1 MCAHL
6 HNATVTVLANAQSH
20 RMDSNNNFLDAT
32 NASIGHISDNIRPS
46 KRKQHGVANKHL
58 GIFIEK
64 YYQSHSHL
72 GLKQDSCPDNL
83 PFHVIDN
90 DEFVGQFLNFLAK
103 EATWIEDSNKLLSLK
118 SAVCYASAFK
128 MFYLNHFR
136 SERRTPK
143 PLQEQSWTVKTRLIT
158 QIKGDHHRK
167 ENTPLSQSK
176 VTMTTDDRIAF
187 ATVCILE
194 GNSKFAEMFLLANCA
209 AMLAGRGS
217 DVAASSLDDISV
229 CIRDDEINPTYSIL
243 YQATT
248 RIRLQP
254 KQPSIASSLTGT
266 EWSSAFTLHWPM
278 LC

>member
-1 MCAHL
+1 VTISPI
-6 HNATVTVLANAQSH
+6 ATVLVNAESH

-32 NASIGHISDNIRPS
+32 NAYIGHISDNIRPS

-72 GLKQDSCPDNL
+72 GLKQDSSPNNL

-90 DEFVGQFLNFLAK
+90 DEVVGQFLNFLAK
-103 EATWIEDSNKLLSLK
+103 EATWIEDNNKLLSLK

-128 MFYLNHFR
+128 MFYLSHFR

-143 PLQEQSWTVKTRLIT
+143 PLQEQAWTVKTRLIT

-167 ENTPLSQSK
+167 ENTPALAQSK
-176 VTMTTDDRIAF
+176 VTMTTNNQNAF

-194 GNSKFAEMFLLANCA
+194 GNSKFAEMFLLQTVLLCLQVVEV
-209 AMLAGRGS
+209 MLLHLHRMIYQSAPEMMKS
-217 DVAASSLDDISV
+217 TQLTASCTKPLHS
-229 CIRDDEINPTYSIL
+229 
-243 YQATT
+243 
-248 RIRLQP
+248 IRLQP
-254 KQPSIASSLTGT
+254 KQPSTASSLTGIK
-266 EWSSAFTLHWPM
+266 WSSAFTLHLHM